1 MAYCNVTTDLT
12 DVFPDIERYQEK
24 YTLRGW
30 VAVSGQAN
38 TYAVFGTGQINMV
51 FDNQVQLTL
60 KTSIATV
67 QGSAGSWWYDS
78 DNDVVYA
85 HATDSDNLATVAE
98 STTRMEAGEDWD
110 TLKDNL
116 RDKAMQF
123 MDSILN
129 PRYPTPLMPR
139 QIKTHDTSDY
149 EYIIVRCCALLT
161 CAFIAKRRNPNDK
174 NAKMLFEEAWATG
187 DLEIGQTKGLLN
199 QLRDGDIVLQ
209 DQISDREIGS
219 FNVYPESGIT
229 ATAYTWFMGK
239 YTGDDY
245 ERWRV
250 QIDTAGA
257 VGTATWKLSRD
268 GGTNWDTTLQSTF
281 DSSQDARRVHIA
293 SGIYAI
299 FYGTYGDGDYY
310 DIEVFPLT
318 DESGVPKVGNAK
330 AWR

>member
-24 YTLRGW
+24 FILEGW

-38 TYAVFGTGQINMV
+38 TYAVYGTGQINLA
-51 FDNQVQLTL
+51 FDNQVQLTVR
-60 KTSIATV
+60 TSVADV
-67 QGSAGSWWYDS
+67 QSNAGSYYYDS
-78 DNDVVYA
+78 GVDVIYV
-85 HATDSDNLATVAE
+85 HAFDSDNLTTVAQ
-98 STTRMEAGEDWD
+98 TTTLIEAGEDWD
-110 TLKDNL
+110 TLKDNM

-123 MDSILN
+123 MDSVLN

-139 QIKTHDTSDY
+139 QIKTHDTADY
-149 EYIIVRCCALLT
+149 EYPILRTCALLT
-161 CAFIAKRRNPNDK
+161 CAFLAKRRNPGDK
-174 NAKMLFEEAWATG
+174 NGVMLYEEAWNP
-187 DLEIGQTKGLLN
+187 EPEEGQQKGWLN
-199 QLRDGDIVLQ
+199 QLRDGDMVLQ
-209 DQISDREIGS
+209 DQISAREVGS

-229 ATAYTWFMGK
+229 ATAYTWFLGT
-239 YTGDDY
+239 YTGLQF

-268 GGTNWDTTLQSTF
+268 GGTNWDLTLQKTF
-281 DSSQDARRVHIA
+281 DADNNDRRI
-293 SGIYAI
+293 SISNGISAI

-318 DESGVPKVGNAK
+318 DEAGVEQIGNA
-330 AWR
+330 RIYR